1 MIKLKF
7 LRFMI
12 GINIMAL
19 AVALSKVSQLGTS
32 PIASIPNVLSEVWKQ
47 SIGLYMLLFMLFL
60 IILQIIIVGHQIN
73 KVKLFNI
80 CIQMFPGA
88 IFGYFINCY
97 VNLLKILPPFDNYF
111 LKISLLLIS
120 IVILALGV
128 VIEVK
133 ADFILMPGEGL
144 PQTIAKHFHLPFAKV
159 KLWSDLSIVFTALI
173 LSFLLSRPFL
183 GIREGTLLATVF
195 TAPCV
200 SMITYSLDKL
210 K

>member
-1 MIKLKF
+1 
-7 LRFMI
+7 MI

-32 PIASIPNVLSEVWKQ
+32 PIASIPNVLS
-47 SIGLYMLLFMLFL
+47 
-60 IILQIIIVGHQIN
+60 
-73 KVKLFNI
+73 
-80 CIQMFPGA
+80 
-88 IFGYFINCY
+88 
-97 VNLLKILPPFDNYF
+97 
-111 LKISLLLIS
+111 
-120 IVILALGV
+120 
-128 VIEVK
+128 
-133 ADFILMPGEGL
+133 
-144 PQTIAKHFHLPFAKV
+144 IAKHFHLPFAKV
-159 KLWSDLSIVFTALI
+159 KLWSDLSMVFTALI